1 MIFNEKGYYNKQGQ
15 WIKYSNCSF
24 NLIVTKLA
32 TNLDHL
38 RLLSKTTLFQTN
50 NNILEKLHSIF
61 SPYLKNWS
69 AFNGLSGDVE
79 RIFNS
84 ENGDTLLD
92 ASISIY
98 KLME

>member
-1 MIFNEKGYYNKQGQ
+1 MRF
-15 WIKYSNCSF
+15 SNCCF
-24 NLIVTKLA
+24 NLIVSKFINNTD
-32 TNLDHL
+32 NL
-38 RLLSKTTLFQTN
+38 RLLSKMTLFQTSSAMAD
-50 NNILEKLHSIF
+50 KLQAIF

-92 ASISIY
+92 ATLSVY